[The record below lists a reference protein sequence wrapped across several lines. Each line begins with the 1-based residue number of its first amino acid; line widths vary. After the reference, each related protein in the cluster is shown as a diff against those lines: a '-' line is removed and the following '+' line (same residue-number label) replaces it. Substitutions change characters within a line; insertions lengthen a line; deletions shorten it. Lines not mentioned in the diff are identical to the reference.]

1 MSNSDICLSRWSETT
16 SLTAQPWCLATAVS
30 LGLHAAVFMWIGS
43 GPKPIDIGQD
53 AKVDVVDVEFVLPDE
68 VRAVSPSVA
77 GSIATTVPQ
86 QVTTVPPPQPAVEQP
101 PINNPPPPPEPVAV
115 ANSQEK
121 AQTVVEQ
128 PEVAMVREPVDV
140 RDQSAQESPQS
151 PLEAKSELRPAEAN
165 VPPPPPSTAEI
176 KPADPPAPTPK
187 PVASEPKRPAVEHQ
201 VEDRKPVPARQ
212 SKPGA
217 VAKAGQA
224 GSAKRTDQGA
234 AAAPSGKNE
243 PLALYL
249 ASIRTKIAAQQSGK
263 PSAERGR
270 VEVRF
275 SVAADGRL
283 GDVVIERSDDDS
295 LEEEALKI
303 VRRSSPVA
311 PIPPSTGKTSL
322 TMSLVMEF
330 K

>member
-1 MSNSDICLSRWSETT
+1 MSSSDICLSRWSETT
-16 SLTAQPWCLATAVS
+16 SLTTQPWCLATAVS

-86 QVTTVPPPQPAVEQP
+86 QVTTAPPPQPAVEQA

-121 AQTVVEQ
+121 AQAVVEQ

-140 RDQSAQESPQS
+140 RDQSTPESPQS
-151 PLEAKSELRPAEAN
+151 PPEVKSELRPAEASA
-165 VPPPPPSTAEI
+165 PPPPPSTAEI
-176 KPADPPAPTPK
+176 KPAAPPAPTPK
-187 PVASEPKRPAVEHQ
+187 PVASEPKRRAVEHQ

-212 SKPGA
+212 PKPGA

-224 GSAKRTDQGA
+224 GSAKRVDQGA
-234 AAAPSGKNE
+234 AASSGKNE

-249 ASIRTKIAAQQSGK
+249 ASIRTKIAGQQSGR

-283 GDVVIERSDDDS
+283 GDVVIEGSDDDS
-295 LEEEALKI
+295 LEEEALKV

>member
-1 MSNSDICLSRWSETT
+1 MSDSDICLSRWSETT
-16 SLTAQPWCLATAVS
+16 SLTTQPWCLATAVS

-68 VRAVSPSVA
+68 VRAVSPSIA
-77 GSIATTVPQ
+77 GSIATTIPR
-86 QVTTVPPPQPAVEQP
+86 QVTAVPPPQPAVEQAP
-101 PINNPPPPPEPVAV
+101 PPPPPEPVAV

-121 AQTVVEQ
+121 AQAVVEQ
-128 PEVAMVREPVDV
+128 PEVALVREPVDV
-140 RDQSAQESPQS
+140 RDQSVPESPQS
-151 PLEAKSELRPAEAN
+151 PLEAKSELRPAETSAL
-165 VPPPPPSTAEI
+165 PPPPSPAEI
-176 KPADPPAPTPK
+176 KRTDPPAPTPK
-187 PVASEPKRPAVEHQ
+187 PVASEPKPPAVEHK
-201 VEDRKPVPARQ
+201 VEDEKPAPNRRP
-212 SKPGA
+212 KPSA

-234 AAAPSGKNE
+234 AAAPTGKNE

-249 ASIRTKIAAQQSGK
+249 ASIRAKIAAQQSGK

-283 GDVVIERSDDDS
+283 GDVVIERSDDES

>member
-1 MSNSDICLSRWSETT
+1 MSSSDICLSRWSETT
-16 SLTAQPWCLATAVS
+16 SLTTQPWCLATAVS

-53 AKVDVVDVEFVLPDE
+53 AKMDVVDVEFVLPDE

-86 QVTTVPPPQPAVEQP
+86 QVTTVPPPLPAIEQA

-121 AQTVVEQ
+121 AQTVIAQ
-128 PEVAMVREPVDV
+128 PAAMVREPVDV
-140 RDQSAQESPQS
+140 RDQSAPESPQS
-151 PLEAKSELRPAEAN
+151 PLEAKSELRPAEKSAL
-165 VPPPPPSTAEI
+165 PPPPSPAEI
-176 KPADPPAPTPK
+176 KRADPPAPTPK
-187 PVASEPKRPAVEHQ
+187 PVASEPKRPVVEHKI
-201 VEDRKPVPARQ
+201 EDEKPAPNRRP
-212 SKPGA
+212 KPGA
-217 VAKAGQA
+217 AAKAGQA
-224 GSAKRTDQGA
+224 GSAKRVDQGA

-249 ASIRTKIAAQQSGK
+249 ASIRTKIATQQSGR

-283 GDVVIERSDDDS
+283 GDVVIERSDDES

-311 PIPPSTGKTSL
+311 PIPSSTGKTSL

>member
-1 MSNSDICLSRWSETT
+1 MSDSDICLSRCSETT
-16 SLTAQPWCLATAVS
+16 SLTTQPWCLATAVS
-30 LGLHAAVFMWIGS
+30 LGLHAAVLMWIGG
-43 GPKPIDIGQD
+43 GPRPVDIGLD

-68 VRAVSPSVA
+68 ARAASPSVT
-77 GSIATTVPQ
+77 GSLATTAPQ
-86 QVTTVPPPQPAVEQP
+86 QVTTVPPPLPTVERAPNDDP
-101 PINNPPPPPEPVAV
+101 PSEPKPVAI
-115 ANSQEK
+115 ANPQEK
-121 AQTVVEQ
+121 TLAVIDRPAAV
-128 PEVAMVREPVDV
+128 VREPAEVAALPPKNL
-140 RDQSAQESPQS
+140 QP
-151 PLEAKSELRPAEAN
+151 PLEARSELSPIEASAPPPAPSPAELKR
-165 VPPPPPSTAEI
+165 P
-176 KPADPPAPTPK
+176 DHPAPTPK
-187 PVASEPKRPAVEHQ
+187 PVASEPKRPVVAPPA
-201 VEDRKPVPARQ
+201 EDRKPAPARHP
-212 SKPGA
+212 KPGA
-217 VAKAGQA
+217 TAKAGQA
-224 GSAKRTDQGA
+224 GSAKPADLEA

-249 ASIRTKIAAQQSGK
+249 ASIRAKIAAQQSGR

-270 VEVRF
+270 VAVRF

-283 GDVVIERSDDDS
+283 GDVVIERSDDEA

>member
-1 MSNSDICLSRWSETT
+1 MSSSDICLSRWSETT
-16 SLTAQPWCLATAVS
+16 SLTTQPWCLATAVS

-68 VRAVSPSVA
+68 VRAISPSVA
-77 GSIATTVPQ
+77 GSIATTQ
-86 QVTTVPPPQPAVEQP
+86 QVTTAPPPQPTVEQP

-115 ANSQEK
+115 ANSQQK
-121 AQTVVEQ
+121 AQAVVEQ

-140 RDQSAQESPQS
+140 RDQSAPESPQS

-165 VPPPPPSTAEI
+165 APPPPPSPAEI

-249 ASIRTKIAAQQSGK
+249 ASIRTKIAAQQSGR

-283 GDVVIERSDDDS
+283 GDVVIERSDDES

>member
-16 SLTAQPWCLATAVS
+16 SLTTQPWCLATAVS

-86 QVTTVPPPQPAVEQP
+86 QVTTAPPPQPTVEQA
-101 PINNPPPPPEPVAV
+101 PINNPPPPPKPVAV

-121 AQTVVEQ
+121 AQAVVEQ

-151 PLEAKSELRPAEAN
+151 PLEAKSELRPAEASA
-165 VPPPPPSTAEI
+165 PPPPPSPA
-176 KPADPPAPTPK
+176 KVKAADPPAPTPK
-187 PVASEPKRPAVEHQ
+187 PVASEPKRPAVEHK
-201 VEDRKPVPARQ
+201 VEDEKPAPNRRP
-212 SKPGA
+212 KPGA
-217 VAKAGQA
+217 IAKAGQA

>member
-1 MSNSDICLSRWSETT
+1 MSDSDVCLSRCSETT
-16 SLTAQPWCLATAVS
+16 PLAAKPWCFATAVS

-43 GPKPIDIGQD
+43 GPKPIDIGLD
-53 AKVDVVDVEFVLPDE
+53 AKVDVVDVEFVLPSE
-68 VRAVSPSVA
+68 SSAVSPSAA
-77 GSIATTVPQ
+77 GSLATTAPQ
-86 QVTTVPPPQPAVEQP
+86 QVTTALPPQPSTEQTPSNDPKPVTVTTPPEKTPAVIEKPAPALVRAPVDAETPAPRERPQP
-101 PINNPPPPPEPVAV
+101 P
-115 ANSQEK
+115 
-121 AQTVVEQ
+121 
-128 PEVAMVREPVDV
+128 
-140 RDQSAQESPQS
+140 
-151 PLEAKSELRPAEAN
+151 LETKSELRPVEASA
-165 VPPPPPSTAEI
+165 PPPEPSPAEV
-176 KPADPPAPTPK
+176 KSPDHPAPIPK
-187 PVASEPKRPAVEHQ
+187 PVASQPKRPPVEHQ
-201 VEDRKPVPARQ
+201 TEDRRPPPARQ
-212 SKPGA
+212 PKPGA

-224 GSAKRTDQGA
+224 GSAKLAEQGA
-234 AAAPSGKNE
+234 VAAPTGKNE

-249 ASIRTKIAAQQSGK
+249 ASIRAKIAAQQSGR

-283 GDVVIERSDDDS
+283 GNVVVERSDDES
-295 LEEEALKI
+295 LEDEALKI